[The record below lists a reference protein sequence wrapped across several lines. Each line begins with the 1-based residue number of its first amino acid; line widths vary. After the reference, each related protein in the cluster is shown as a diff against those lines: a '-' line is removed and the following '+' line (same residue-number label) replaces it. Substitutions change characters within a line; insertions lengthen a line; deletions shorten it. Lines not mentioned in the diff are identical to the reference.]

1 MSAATKADTQLI
13 KKSIALRAKYRL
25 EQGSEPTM
33 RLFAPPLAVPHPKNR
48 GGDPVKSLRTSQL
61 SGSIVQDGCDVV
73 EANSNAVA
81 VEDNPSKPRFQSFF
95 EEQVKSDPHMLKKS
109 FNIVASI
116 GTLSHGH
123 LNSRNALGGQKGCE
137 CVSTT
142 VEGTDIEKKECRCA
156 SN

>member
-13 KKSIALRAKYRL
+13 KKSIAFRAKYRV

-48 GGDPVKSLRTSQL
+48 GGDPVKSLRTIQL

-123 LNSRNALGGQKGCE
+123 LNCMMRNM
-137 CVSTT
+137 
-142 VEGTDIEKKECRCA
+142 
-156 SN
+156 